1 MEKKLELE
9 RKQQEA
15 KGLVSDH
22 LMITPLV
29 DEDYW
34 LFRVKLY
41 KDQALLA
48 FPKFMTFGI
57 GFAKEEDRNTN
68 LPYQA
73 DKEEIYE
80 HIKHNKKYDEISKEE
95 IIEAIKM
102 LQEACK
108 EYQKSAIN
116 VTVTKRNPKINNI
129 LNLKE

>member
-15 KGLVSDH
+15 KGLVSDR
-22 LMITPLV
+22 MMMTPPI

-57 GFAKEEDRNTN
+57 GFAKEDDWNTN
-68 LPYQA
+68 LPYQVETE
-73 DKEEIYE
+73 DIYE
-80 HIKHNKKYDEISKEE
+80 HIKHNKKYDEIGKEE
-95 IIEAIKM
+95 IIEAIKL
-102 LQEACK
+102 LQKACK
-108 EYQKSAIN
+108 EYQENALN
-116 VTVTKRNPKINNI
+116 VMVTKRNPKINNM